1 MMKKIRI
8 EPGCIG
14 CGLCE
19 SLAPAVFTVN
29 NTSKVIEGADL
40 QLNAERIQEAAKQ
53 CPVGVIVIEE

>member
-1 MMKKIRI
+1 MKKVRI

-19 SLAPAVFTVN
+19 SLAPAVFKVN
-29 NTSKVIEGADL
+29 NVSKVIEDADIPA
-40 QLNAERIQEAAKQ
+40 NAERICQAAKQ